1 MGEFLHRRP
10 NANRS
15 DFSAVVCTAQVCA
28 GIGRFLLMLI
38 GVSLIVMPLTQHIW
52 TWDRFLRGG
61 QDFEFGVFA
70 ILMALCLVLLLAQHC
85 KQSVN
90 LLLTA
95 WHRLSF
101 LFRNRVSLGTMQS
114 KTIPSLRSERK
125 SSPAL
130 DIYNLPLQI

>member
-1 MGEFLHRRP
+1 LDYRP
-10 NANRS
+10 NANRP
-15 DFSAVVCTAQVCA
+15 DFTAFICRAQVCA

-52 TWDRFLRGG
+52 TWDRFLHGG

-70 ILMALCLVLLLAQHC
+70 ILTALCLVLLLAQHC

-90 LLLTA
+90 LLLGA

-101 LFRNRVSLGTMQS
+101 LFRDRVSIGTMRS
-114 KTIPSLRSERK
+114 ETMPALRSERE

-130 DIYNLPLQI
+130 NIYNLPLQI